1 MSRVKIVPLRNSPL
15 VFVSVALNQTTK
27 AIKIFLT
34 MYESQFSARSPS
46 PASHRRANSMRSYS
60 DFDLAATAGAGA
72 SMSAKDAELNSLR
85 RELSFRATSSPN
97 LVGYMDNLPTSPTM
111 VMRQEKQIHEIK
123 AEYEQAIMMRDMQ
136 IQNLRREVDHHLTMC
151 QGLELQVKDLKAEL
165 AERNA
170 QVAQDIITASKKSV
184 EMNEVMKVKDNQICA
199 MQKDIT
205 ERIALSQ
212 QEKVM
217 NQKALEA
224 ARAVFAAD
232 LETALAAKAE
242 EKRRM
247 EEEIRDY
254 KERLGIFDEA
264 PVVADS
270 RVAVALRLNSSEI
283 RLGNE
288 IKELKDHYGILDENA
303 LDIDR
308 LLGGHKYF
316 SMQPFLQL
324 LTTSLHLYRL

>member
-1 MSRVKIVPLRNSPL
+1 
-15 VFVSVALNQTTK
+15 
-27 AIKIFLT
+27 
-34 MYESQFSARSPS
+34 
-46 PASHRRANSMRSYS
+46 
-60 DFDLAATAGAGA
+60 
-72 SMSAKDAELNSLR
+72 MSAKDAELNSLR

-308 LLGGHKYF
+308 LLGGHK
-316 SMQPFLQL
+316 
-324 LTTSLHLYRL
+324 